1 VRSDKEKS
9 KKKNAGLDEENGFW
23 LSIIP
28 QFAVAGE
35 KRRNNNNGVNPHK
48 RV

>member
-1 VRSDKEKS
+1 
-9 KKKNAGLDEENGFW
+9 LDEENGFW

-35 KRRNNNNGVNPHK
+35 KRRNNNNNNGVNPHK